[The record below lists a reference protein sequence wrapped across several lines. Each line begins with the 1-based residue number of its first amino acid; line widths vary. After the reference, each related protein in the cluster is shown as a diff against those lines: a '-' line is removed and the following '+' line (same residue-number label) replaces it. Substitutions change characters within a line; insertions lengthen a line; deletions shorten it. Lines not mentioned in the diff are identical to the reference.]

1 MLKLDVTDNVV
12 KLSLSPGDIDVET
25 LSTEFLAN
33 KLSEAGV
40 CCGIRNDAIANVFHQ
55 VNELQVAVE
64 DVVVAAQIEPQNEQ
78 PAPIIQDLRNE
89 QIAAAGDTI
98 AKLGEITP
106 AVDGKTVLGEVISA
120 SSAPETALTAGANT
134 EVVDETT
141 LKATVYGTVRGS
153 DKEISIEPPVVVED
167 DGMVGAIDVY
177 PRSSAQTP
185 ITSDMVW
192 DSLEVAG
199 VLYGVDN
206 NKIETALK
214 EAQETDSPLLH
225 QVVANGSIETA
236 STDARIKH
244 FIETEQKVGEQ
255 RADGSIDFHERSTI
269 RNVKSGVRICRWIPP
284 IDGKP
289 RTDVYGQ
296 CGAVAS
302 GDDIEFEAGENVE
315 LRNDDFWSLIDGAV
329 IIKNNVVSVSEMYSF
344 NGDID
349 LQSGNL
355 QHEKGGVHIQG
366 TVRSGFDVQAGS
378 HIIVDN
384 IVEDA
389 TLKCGGDVQITCGVI
404 HAESGRIDASGT
416 VTARFAQNARISAG
430 ESIFIDGPAMNCDL
444 YAGSSIIVTGNKA
457 RLVGGVA
464 RATDDCRFQQ
474 LGAETGAPTLVE
486 IGPDRKAIDALQ
498 LEIDAMQAAKDAGKE
513 METELEKLL
522 KKMDKLTD
530 SNKQSAII
538 DIDGI
543 AYPGV
548 TVKIYGA
555 KYTFT
560 TERSK
565 CRVRLDEDRKIK
577 VIQLA

>member
-40 CCGIRNDAIANVFHQ
+40 RCGIRNDAIANVLYQ
-55 VNELQVAVE
+55 VNELQVAIE
-64 DVVVAAQIEPQNEQ
+64 DVVVAAQIEPRNEQ
-78 PAPIIQDLRNE
+78 PAPIIQYLRNE

-120 SSAPETALTAGANT
+120 SSAPETTLTAGANT

-141 LKATVYGTVRGS
+141 LKATVYGTVRGG

-185 ITSDMVW
+185 ITPDMVS

-206 NKIETALK
+206 NKIEAALE
-214 EAQETDSPLLH
+214 EAQEADSPLLH

-236 STDARIKH
+236 STDARIEH
-244 FIETEQKVGEQ
+244 CIETKQKVGEQ

-269 RNVKSGVRICRWIPP
+269 RNVKSGVRICRWISP

-302 GDDIEFEAGENVE
+302 GDDIDFEAGENVE

-329 IIKNNVVSVSEMYSF
+329 IIKNNVVSVSEMYSS

-355 QHEKGGVHIQG
+355 QHEKGSVHIQG

-389 TLKCGGDVQITCGVI
+389 TLKSGGDVQITCGVI

-416 VTARFAQNARISAG
+416 VTVRFAQNARISAG

-444 YAGSSIIVTGNKA
+444 SAGLSIIVMGNKA
-457 RLVGGVA
+457 GLVGGVA
-464 RATDDCRFQQ
+464 RATDGCRFQQ
-474 LGAETGAPTLVE
+474 LGAESGAPTLVE

-498 LEIDAMQAAKDAGKE
+498 LEIDGVQAAIEAGKE
-513 METELEKLL
+513 METELETLL

-548 TVKIYGA
+548 TIKIYGA
-555 KYTFT
+555 QYTFI